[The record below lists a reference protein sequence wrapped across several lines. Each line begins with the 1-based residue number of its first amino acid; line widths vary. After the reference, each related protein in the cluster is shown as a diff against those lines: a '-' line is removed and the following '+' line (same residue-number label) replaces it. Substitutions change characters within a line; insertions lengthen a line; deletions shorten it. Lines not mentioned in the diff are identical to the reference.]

1 MADARPKYTT
11 VARAKNYWMSTQAL
25 SIMLNAL
32 GEPNRI
38 QASAASGAR
47 FFCHFEDI
55 GDADAESVFGFDVGH
70 NFCSWPLS
78 ISPTYFSTNKA
89 VYPHI
94 SIPRDDNGKA
104 QAMVVFPT
112 EVLDLWGYATYTE
125 PMKNEDGNYIDEY
138 GNVVTRAADAAT
150 AYIRKKKSGSAS
162 TDADPIGSDDYY
174 YIFLQGMITS
184 SGDAGTT
191 ARQWNP
197 MYATGLLN
205 TAESWG
211 EVITIEQLAKEMKK
225 KVDVDWFQRIFTI
238 HGTERKRVI
247 NSYDAD
253 GNPVYAKDA
262 NGNYIY
268 SGTSTKRDV
277 KPNDMDHEITD
288 TESMFG
294 TWTEQFLSALGKGS
308 GSGGSGTA
316 LEQPL
321 LTINTSNMGLPS
333 AQQDGYT
340 FVWDH
345 TLNGGQGGF
354 KWGKAGGSE
363 DDILKSP
370 LLEINDGVSGT
381 LADYK
386 TLMYLNSGWTY
397 DYAGVRQLGITFS
410 YKNAAGST
418 LSETKIYS
426 LTHGSNT
433 LTITADDFLSHY
445 LSQYDADQRYV
456 TIDFF
461 NSLFRAQELK
471 NGTLADISTN
481 DTSKTVNSIKAMVG
495 LWTESYLSALGQGSG
510 GGGGGTALNYP
521 LMSIN
526 DINANPTSGQVG
538 YTLVWNGSSWGY
550 GTSGIDQTA
559 LSNYLTTNNYIKAD
573 SATKWWGRTM
583 SNGLVTGPMTGVT
596 SIDGVMYFEFIGTS
610 YRVGIGTNDPEAKLH
625 VVGNS
630 KLWGNITM
638 NGSITG
644 LTSIDGL
651 VYISSGRVGIG
662 TNEPSSK
669 LHVSGNV
676 TANNYIAG
684 SANGSYVQIGP
695 IRIEY
700 ESSTNS
706 LKVYNTTA
714 NTVANLYTTGGVSAL
729 GAGSSGGAA
738 TGMDWE
744 ALEYYDNQHQI
755 DIRYLDL
762 SSYALKSEIPS
773 EFNLQKASATVLGGI
788 KVGDTLEI
796 NSSTGVLNQKSGVA
810 TTGTYFKAT
819 VDTYGRVTGGSD
831 SLAAS
836 DIPTL
841 TVAKISD
848 LSLNTQTGVITIG
861 SNSITPLTDA
871 KLKDNYK
878 WWGRNLVTTTVS
890 GVTKTEVSGDM
901 SNVGNIS
908 FQASGKNIGGVAY
921 FDTTT
926 NAKKL
931 GINQSSPAYT
941 LDVTGNVRATQT
953 SWFPAIELSGE
964 LSQDNI
970 KHPYIDFHY
979 NGSTSDYTTRIV
991 GGASGVLTVQSG
1003 SGATGL
1009 VVGTSTHNDYI
1020 KIGGATIYWDANNQ
1034 ALHIDKG
1041 VYSDTFVSALGAG
1054 SGGSSG
1060 GGIDMNDV
1068 WSALGA
1074 STNEKID
1081 NSHFNFNTGFSSM
1094 AYADAGDYVLANEA
1108 VLKIMVNGQTYEPG
1122 AQGVVNLGTISGG
1135 GGLSWSD
1142 LSTSGNQKI
1151 DNSHLNFTLKTALSR
1166 FEDYAYHG
1174 ATDLDWGD
1182 DEGDDA
1188 KVVTSSMLAYW
1199 NGAYTYDVYQAK
1211 FLSNIAYCNQG
1222 AFGTIVTKNAG
1233 DYVALDSGNNATV
1246 SGTLYLNQ
1254 NSSNYIYGSA
1264 TQSGYY
1270 MTLHGYSGVNIESNL
1285 WVDTR
1290 ASIGA
1295 EPNSNYTLYVNGT
1308 SYFGGKIIVGS
1319 PTKKPDEYVRIGG
1332 SLSCDGS
1339 IYTYGTEVDYS
1350 DIRLKDVVSQVE
1362 DLDVEKIAR
1371 APIFRFMWKDRH
1383 DTKIHVGTSAQYWQS
1398 VMPEPVEADEEGYLG
1413 MSYSQTAL
1421 AAAVMTARTVLTHE
1435 EQIAALTGRLDAVEQ
1450 ENKAIKAEN
1459 AWLRQ
1464 EIELLKAA

>member
-1 MADARPKYTT
+1 MADTRPKYTT

-25 SIMLNAL
+25 SIMRNAL

-94 SIPRDDNGKA
+94 SIPRDDNGNA

-150 AYIRKKKSGSAS
+150 AYIRKKKSGS
-162 TDADPIGSDDYY
+162 TTIDDDPIGSDDYY

-211 EVITIEQLAKEMKK
+211 EVITIEDLAKEMKK
-225 KVDVDWFQRIFTI
+225 KVDVEWFQRIFTI

-345 TLNGGQGGF
+345 TLNGGNGGF

-370 LLEINDGVSGT
+370 LTEINKAGLASAPANGSLLLYMNGAWGYSTIPYRLEISDSNHSLTVDTTITWATG
-381 LADYK
+381 
-386 TLMYLNSGWTY
+386 
-397 DYAGVRQLGITFS
+397 TFS
-410 YKNAAGST
+410 LDIKPLLDN
-418 LSETKIYS
+418 
-426 LTHGSNT
+426 
-433 LTITADDFLSHY
+433 Y
-445 LSQYDADQRYV
+445 LSQDDADTRYV
-456 TIDFF
+456 RKAWFDKVFKTYVGNTPVPVNDAGVIAGTTTLD
-461 NSLFRAQELK
+461 NLK
-471 NGTLADISTN
+471 ILVGT
-481 DTSKTVNSIKAMVG
+481 
-495 LWTESYLSALGQGSG
+495 WTEQYVSALGQGSGG

-559 LSNYLTTNNYIKAD
+559 LSEYLTSNNYIKAD
-573 SATKWWGRTM
+573 TATKWWGKAMT
-583 SNGLVTGPMTGVT
+583 NGIVTGPMTGVT
-596 SIDGVMYFEFIGTS
+596 SIDGVMHFEFIGSS

-644 LTSIDGL
+644 LNSIDGL
-651 VYISSGRVGIG
+651 MYFDSARVGIG
-662 TNEPSSK
+662 VSSPDTK

-676 TANNYIAG
+676 TANNFIAG
-684 SANGSYVQIGP
+684 TANGSYIQIGP
-695 IRIEY
+695 IKIEY
-700 ESSTNS
+700 EASTTS

-729 GAGSSGGAA
+729 GAGSGGGAA

-773 EFNLQKASATVLGGI
+773 EFNLQKASATVLGGV

-796 NSSTGVLNQKSGVA
+796 DGTGVLNQKSGVA
-810 TTGTYFKAT
+810 TAGTYFKAT

-848 LSLNTQTGVITIG
+848 LSLDANTGEITIG
-861 SNSITPLTDA
+861 SNTITPLTDA
-871 KLKDNYK
+871 KLKSDYE
-878 WWGRNLVTTTVS
+878 WWGAKLDATT
-890 GVTKTEVSGDM
+890 KKREGDM
-901 SNVGNIS
+901 SNVGDIS

-921 FDTTT
+921 FDTTA

-979 NGSTSDYTTRIV
+979 NGIASDYTTRIV

-1009 VVGTSTHNDYI
+1009 VVGISTHNDYI

-1041 VYSDTFVSALGAG
+1041 VYSDTFVSALGSG
-1054 SGGSSG
+1054 SGGGSG

-1074 STNEKID
+1074 GTNEKIA
-1081 NSHFNFNTGFSSM
+1081 NSHLSFNINNYVTTDELNTAIGNCVAPSDIGTLTINNQTWNP
-1094 AYADAGDYVLANEA
+1094 YTDGD
-1108 VLKIMVNGQTYEPG
+1108 KSI
-1122 AQGVVNLGTISGG
+1122 TISSG

-1142 LSTSGNQKI
+1142 LLTGANHQIGSYNSYLDYVWADKVMIGTGGWNTNYNFYVNGISYFYGDIDCASINSGGQLFAYGIESAGYMKANCGIKAKNVCI
-1151 DNSHLNFTLKTALSR
+1151 ECYSNGDERTWKEDI
-1166 FEDYAYHG
+1166 EDYVYYN
-1174 ATDLDWGD
+1174 
-1182 DEGDDA
+1182 DE
-1188 KVVTSSMLAYW
+1188 
-1199 NGAYTYDVYQAK
+1199 
-1211 FLSNIAYCNQG
+1211 I
-1222 AFGTIVTKNAG
+1222 
-1233 DYVALDSGNNATV
+1233 NNF
-1246 SGTLYLNQ
+1246 SGTLYLQ
-1254 NSSNYIYGSA
+1254 
-1264 TQSGYY
+1264 
-1270 MTLHGYSGVNIESNL
+1270 YS
-1285 WVDTR
+1285 
-1290 ASIGA
+1290 
-1295 EPNSNYTLYVNGT
+1295 NSNGLSLCCGGGNVGVGAPANNNYKLYVSGDAKIQGDFLVKDFKINSYIPSGT
-1308 SYFGGKIIVGS
+1308 SQVCYQ
-1319 PTKKPDEYVRIGG
+1319 IGYQYT
-1332 SLSCDGS
+1332 S
-1339 IYTYGTEVDYS
+1339 IYTLGSWSSGSDLRRKDILAYS
-1350 DIRLKDVVSQVE
+1350 ECSLEDV
-1362 DLDVEKIAR
+1362 AR
-1371 APIFRFMWKDRH
+1371 APIFDFAWKGDKSVTPH
-1383 DTKIHVGTSAQYWQS
+1383 LGTSAQYWKNVFSNAVS
-1398 VMPEPVEADEEGYLG
+1398 VGPDDYLAMDYG
-1413 MSYSQTAL
+1413 ATAL
-1421 AAAVMTARTVLTHE
+1421 AAAVMTARKVLTHE

-1464 EIELLKAA
+1464 EVELLKAA